1 MKNEFKLIFDTNK
14 IFYIR
19 AKSRG
24 KAIEKYCRETG
35 ACKEWVKVHC
45 TVKNLG
51 RIKT

>member
-1 MKNEFKLIFDTNK
+1 MEFKLVFDTGK

-35 ACKEWVKVHC
+35 VCKEWVDDHC
-45 TVKNLG
+45 IVKNLG
-51 RIKT
+51 RIKSDG